1 MHGLNNHQKPIVVI
15 IMVQDMEAIKIDGI
29 VAEIRENAI
38 VIHSVVPLKVLSSA
52 ILNGGFIQSQ
62 NILNYQVSL
71 DYSHKD
77 PKMDLQHVS
86 ETLGL
91 KKPVIG
97 LMTGVNIEN
106 VSIKNEMSNSISTC
120 AIITAGL
127 SNPAAAG
134 DYIPIK
140 DFGTINIIVLID
152 GNLTDSALVDA
163 VKTITEAKTLV
174 LHDLDIRSPYSEC
187 FATGTTSDAVVV
199 ACTGQG
205 EILEYAGTATKLGYL
220 IANCVKKAL
229 RNALQKQ
236 EGIV

>member
-1 MHGLNNHQKPIVVI
+1 M
-15 IMVQDMEAIKIDGI
+15 IMVLDREEIKIDGI
-29 VAEIRENAI
+29 FVEIRENAI
-38 VIHSVVPLKVLSSA
+38 IIHSDVPLKALSSA
-52 ILNGGFIQSQ
+52 VLNGGFIKSR
-62 NILNYQVSL
+62 NILNYHVPL
-71 DYSHKD
+71 DYSHDD
-77 PKMDLQHVS
+77 PKMDLKRVS
-86 ETLGL
+86 EAFGL
-91 KKPVIG
+91 KTPVIG

-174 LHDLDIRSPYSEC
+174 LHELDIRSPYSDH
-187 FATGTTSDAVVV
+187 FATGTTSDAIVV
-199 ACTGQG
+199 ACTGLG
-205 EILEYAGTATKLGYL
+205 EMLEYAGTATELGYL

-229 RNALQKQ
+229 RNALEKQ

>member
-1 MHGLNNHQKPIVVI
+1 M
-15 IMVQDMEAIKIDGI
+15 IKVAQEIEEIEIEGI
-29 VAEIRENAI
+29 SAEIRESAI
-38 VIHSVVPLKVLSSA
+38 IIHSDVQLKALSSA
-52 ILNGGFIQSQ
+52 VLNGGFIQSQ
-62 NILNYQVSL
+62 NILNYQVPL
-71 DYSHKD
+71 NYSHED

-86 ETLGL
+86 EALGL

-97 LMTGVNIEN
+97 LMTGVNIKN
-106 VSIKNEMSNSISTC
+106 VSIKNEISNSISTC

-127 SNPAAAG
+127 TNPAAAG
-134 DYIPIK
+134 DYIPTK

-174 LHDLDIRSPYSEC
+174 LHDLDVRSPYSDH

-205 EILEYAGTATKLGYL
+205 RFLEYSGTATQLGYL

>member
-1 MHGLNNHQKPIVVI
+1 MALDIE
-15 IMVQDMEAIKIDGI
+15 DIKIDGI
-29 VAEIRENAI
+29 FAEIRENAI
-38 VIHSVVPLKVLSSA
+38 VIHSNVPLKALSSA
-52 ILNGGFIQSQ
+52 VLNGGLIQSQ

-71 DYSHKD
+71 NYSHKD

-86 ETLGL
+86 EALGL

-97 LMTGVNIEN
+97 LMTGVNIKN
-106 VSIKNEMSNSISTC
+106 VSIKNEIGNGISTC

-140 DFGTINIIVLID
+140 EIGTINIIVLID
-152 GNLTDSALVDA
+152 GNLTDSALVDV
-163 VKTITEAKTLV
+163 VKTTTEAKTLV
-174 LHDLDIRSPYSEC
+174 LHELDIRSPYSDH

-205 EILEYAGTATKLGYL
+205 EIHEYAGTATRLGYL
-220 IANCVKKAL
+220 IASCVKKAL

>member
-1 MHGLNNHQKPIVVI
+1 MI
-15 IMVQDMEAIKIDGI
+15 QDIEEIKIEGI
-29 VAEIRENAI
+29 FAEIRENAI
-38 VIHSVVPLKVLSSA
+38 IIHSEFPLKAVSSA
-52 ILNGGFIQSQ
+52 VLNGGLIQSQ
-62 NILNYQVSL
+62 NILNYQVPL

-77 PKMDLQHVS
+77 PKVDLKRIS
-86 ETLGL
+86 EEYGL

-97 LMTGVNIEN
+97 LMTGVNIRN
-106 VSIKNEMSNSISTC
+106 VSIKNEMSSGIATC
-120 AIITAGL
+120 AVITAGL

-134 DYIPIK
+134 DYIPLK
-140 DFGTINIIVLID
+140 DLGTINIIMLID

-174 LHDLDIRSPYSEC
+174 LHDLEIRSPYSKH

-205 EILEYAGTATKLGYL
+205 GTYEYAGTATKVGYL
-220 IANCVKKAL
+220 IARVVIKAL
-229 RNALQKQ
+229 KIALEKQ

>member
-1 MHGLNNHQKPIVVI
+1 MA
-15 IMVQDMEAIKIDGI
+15 QDIEEIKIDGI
-29 VAEIRENAI
+29 FAESRENAI
-38 VIHSVVPLKVLSSA
+38 IIHSDFPLKVLSSA
-52 ILNGGFIQSQ
+52 VLNGGLIHSQ
-62 NILNYQVSL
+62 NILNYQIPL

-77 PKMDLQHVS
+77 PKMDLKRIS
-86 ETLGL
+86 EAQGL

-97 LMTGVNIEN
+97 LMTGVSIRN
-106 VSIKNEMSNSISTC
+106 VSIKNEMSRDLFTC
-120 AIITAGL
+120 AVITAGL
-127 SNPAAAG
+127 SNPATAG

-140 DFGTINIIVLID
+140 DFGTINIIVLIE

-174 LHDLDIRSPYSEC
+174 LHELDIRSPYSDH

-199 ACTGQG
+199 ACTGKG
-205 EILEYAGTATKLGYL
+205 KILEYAGTATELGYL

-229 RNALQKQ
+229 RKALQKQ